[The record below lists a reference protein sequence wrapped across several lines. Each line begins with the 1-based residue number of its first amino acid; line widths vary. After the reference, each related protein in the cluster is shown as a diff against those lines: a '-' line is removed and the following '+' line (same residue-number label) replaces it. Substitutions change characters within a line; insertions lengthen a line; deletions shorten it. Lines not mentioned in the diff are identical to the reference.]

1 MSLFN
6 RLKDQ
11 INPFD
16 GGKTFNSPQPGQ
28 AAGRAAGMNFG
39 GTPPNPN
46 NTMMGKQI
54 QRMEQMP
61 RMEYAQPRQAM
72 PMQGQAQVP
81 YSQETADR
89 YNANPQQFSGRNAI
103 DPKYFGY
110 AEDRGQYQEDD
121 GPVLS
126 GGQIRPLSSLDQGEP
141 WVNPQ
146 NGYSPQNA
154 QLDRIRRL
162 LGL

>member
-1 MSLFN
+1 MSFLN

-28 AAGRAAGMNFG
+28 AAGQAMGRGMAFG

-54 QRMEQMP
+54 QQMEQMP
-61 RMEYAQPRQAM
+61 RMERAQPRM
-72 PMQGQAQVP
+72 IQGQAQVP

-89 YNANPQQFSGRNAI
+89 YEANPQQFSGRNAI

-121 GPVLS
+121 GPILS
-126 GGQIRPLSSLDQGEP
+126 GGQIRPLSSLNQGES

-146 NGYSPQNA
+146 NGYSPQNT
-154 QLDRIRRL
+154 QFDRIRRL
-162 LGL
+162 LGY

>member
-1 MSLFN
+1 MSFLN

-28 AAGRAAGMNFG
+28 AAGNML
-39 GTPPNPN
+39 
-46 NTMMGKQI
+46 GKGI
-54 QRMEQMP
+54 QPMQQMP
-61 RMEYAQPRQAM
+61 RIERAQPRM
-72 PMQGQAQVP
+72 IQGQAQVP

-121 GPVLS
+121 GTVLS